1 MRYEINLKKQKTSGA
16 TAEDNTSKTAAK
28 RNNFNSPVKQLKM
41 GKATTT
47 VKLPRSQK
55 KKATSK
61 VVPNVFV
68 IPSVP
73 TQAIEKLD
81 LRPRMTKKELK
92 GFIKMVEDQC
102 EGSIMIDGYEEN
114 IIGYDYNT
122 NAIIY
127 DGDEML
133 NYMADDYMAEDIAD
147 GVEIDDTLEYYE
159 QATDYLNFNISGGID
174 CLGNDPERPRPIIL
188 MRFPK

>member
-1 MRYEINLKKQKTSGA
+1 
-16 TAEDNTSKTAAK
+16 
-28 RNNFNSPVKQLKM
+28 M
-41 GKATTT
+41 GKATKT
-47 VKLPRSQK
+47 VKAPSSQK

-68 IPSVP
+68 IPTIP
-73 TQAIEKLD
+73 NQAIEKFD
-81 LRPRMTKKELK
+81 ESPRMTKKELK
-92 GFIKMVEDQC
+92 GFTKMVEAQC
-102 EGSIMIDGYEEN
+102 KGAIMINGYEEN
-114 IIGYDYNT
+114 IIGFDYNS

>member
-1 MRYEINLKKQKTSGA
+1 
-16 TAEDNTSKTAAK
+16 
-28 RNNFNSPVKQLKM
+28 M
-41 GKATTT
+41 GKATKT
-47 VKLPRSQK
+47 VKALRSQK

-68 IPSVP
+68 IPTIP
-73 TQAIEKLD
+73 NQAIEKFD
-81 LRPRMTKKELK
+81 ESPRMTKKNLK
-92 GFIKMVEDQC
+92 GFIKMVEANC
-102 EGSIMIDGYEEN
+102 KGSILINGYEEN
-114 IIGYDYNT
+114 IIGYDYYS

-133 NYMADDYMAEDIAD
+133 NHMADDYMAEDIAD
-147 GVEIDDTLEYYE
+147 GVDIEDKWEYYE
-159 QATDYLNFNISGGID
+159 QATDNLNFNISGGID

>member
-47 VKLPRSQK
+47 VKAPRSQK

-68 IPSVP
+68 IPP
-73 TQAIEKLD
+73 IPNQEQ
-81 LRPRMTKKELK
+81 
-92 GFIKMVEDQC
+92 KMDWQH
-102 EGSIMIDGYEEN
+102 
-114 IIGYDYNT
+114 
-122 NAIIY
+122 
-127 DGDEML
+127 
-133 NYMADDYMAEDIAD
+133 
-147 GVEIDDTLEYYE
+147 
-159 QATDYLNFNISGGID
+159 
-174 CLGNDPERPRPIIL
+174 
-188 MRFPK
+188 